1 MQTKPITENN
11 GKYKWTY
18 EMSLFKNPHI
28 FLLVAKVLLG
38 TILGVSV
45 FLWLIAGIADGFS
58 MEGLRFAGKLL
69 LILLAIFAGL
79 LILGYLLYAAIMG
92 GKYIVDFT
100 MDDAELV
107 HAQSAR
113 QAKKAKGI
121 AAATAVAGL
130 LSRNVTTVGV
140 GVSAARTVS
149 STEFARVKK
158 VVANRRTGI
167 IRLRGGGSNEV
178 FADGADFD
186 FVAEFIRA
194 HIPSTAVWVEK

>member
-1 MQTKPITENN
+1 MQATPITQKN
-11 GKYKWTY
+11 GKYEWTY
-18 EMSLFKNPHI
+18 EMSLFKNPHV
-28 FLLVAKVLLG
+28 FLMVAKVLLG
-38 TILGVSV
+38 TVLGTTV
-45 FLWLIAGIADGFS
+45 FIWLITAIADGFS
-58 MEGLRFAGKLL
+58 PESLRFAGTLL
-69 LILLAIFAGL
+69 LILLGIFAGL

-100 MDDAELV
+100 MDDRELV
-107 HAQSAR
+107 HAQQAR

-149 STEFARVKK
+149 TTEFARVKK
-158 VVANRRTGI
+158 VIANRRTGI

-186 FVAEFIRA
+186 FVAGFIRA
-194 HIPSTAVWVEK
+194 HIPPTAVWVDK